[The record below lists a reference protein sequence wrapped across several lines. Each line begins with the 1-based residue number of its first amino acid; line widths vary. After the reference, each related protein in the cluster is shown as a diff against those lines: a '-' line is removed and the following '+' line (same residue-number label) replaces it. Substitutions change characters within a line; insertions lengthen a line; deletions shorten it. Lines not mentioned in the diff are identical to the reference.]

1 MSLFAIF
8 TIPSPHSHRSKTLTV
23 QEPQAETLETELR
36 IGNHS
41 IRFSAQFSTEKVGL
55 HELLPLF
62 QNITDKVVDI
72 AATEA
77 SEQGERISC
86 RSGCSACCS
95 QLVPVSKAEAV
106 SLLKLIESMPGA
118 RRSEIEARFEKN
130 MVVLEEAGLLEALEH
145 AALDHDKERLR
156 AIGLDY
162 FRLDLPCPFLQD
174 HSCSIHPHRPL
185 SCREFLVVSDP
196 LYCADLDPG
205 HVKNVALPKTVSPI
219 IYEMCSGDRSRD
231 RGFIPLVRL
240 LADAES
246 LLAGQPDPAPA
257 VAWVRRFFKRLC
269 G

>member
-1 MSLFAIF
+1 MTA
-8 TIPSPHSHRSKTLTV
+8 
-23 QEPQAETLETELR
+23 QEPQTETLETEIR

-41 IRFSAQFSTEKVGL
+41 IRFSAQFSSEEVGL

-72 AATEA
+72 AAAEA

-95 QLVPVSKAEAV
+95 QLVPISKAEAV
-106 SLLKLIESMPGA
+106 SLLKLMESLPGA
-118 RRSEIEARFEKN
+118 RQSEIKSRFEYN
-130 MVVLEEAGLLEALEH
+130 MAVLEEAGLLDELEQ
-145 AALDHDKERLR
+145 AASDHDKERLR
-156 AIGLDY
+156 SIGLKY
-162 FRLDLPCPFLQD
+162 FRLDLPCPFLRDQ
-174 HSCSIHPHRPL
+174 SCSIHPYRPL

-196 LYCADLDPG
+196 GYCADPDPE

-219 IYEMCSGDRSRD
+219 IYEMCSRDQSRD

>member
-1 MSLFAIF
+1 M
-8 TIPSPHSHRSKTLTV
+8 
-23 QEPQAETLETELR
+23 
-36 IGNHS
+36 
-41 IRFSAQFSTEKVGL
+41 
-55 HELLPLF
+55 LPLF

-72 AATEA
+72 AAAEA

-95 QLVPVSKAEAV
+95 QLVPISKAEAV
-106 SLLKLIESMPGA
+106 SLLKLIESLPGA
-118 RRSEIEARFEKN
+118 RQSEIKSRFEYN
-130 MVVLEEAGLLEALEH
+130 MAVLEEAGLLDELEQ
-145 AALDHDKERLR
+145 AASDHDKERLR
-156 AIGLDY
+156 SIGLKY
-162 FRLDLPCPFLQD
+162 FRLDLPCPFLRDQ
-174 HSCSIHPHRPL
+174 SCSIHPYRPL

-196 LYCADLDPG
+196 GYCADPDPE

-219 IYEMCSGDRSRD
+219 IYEMCSRDQSRD

-257 VAWVRRFFKRLC
+257 VAWVQRFFKRLC